1 MENSVVYLDHHATTP
16 VDPRVLE
23 VMLPYFTQ
31 VYGNPASIGHLPG
44 EAAKEAVEQAQ
55 AEIAGCL
62 GAQAREIVFTSGAT
76 ESNNL
81 AIFGVLR
88 RRKRRGDHV
97 ISVTIEHRAVLD
109 PLESV
114 QHQGFEVT
122 LLQPQPHGHA
132 ETGRLDPQQISTAIR
147 DDTALVSVMLANNE
161 IGAIQDIAAIG
172 EICRERSV
180 PFHCDATQ
188 GVGKVVVDVEAMQVD
203 LMSFTAHKMYGPKGI
218 GALYV
223 RGSAPRVRL
232 DPQILGGGQQ
242 RGLRSGTLN
251 VPGIIGL
258 AAALR
263 ISLAEREEETERLIG
278 LRSRLFDGLRAEL
291 PELVL
296 NGPTLDRPTLRLAGN
311 LNVAIPGVDGE
322 ALMMNVRQIAVSSGS
337 ACTSANPEPSHVLRA
352 LGLSDD
358 LTRSSLRFGL
368 GRFNTSAEIDFAVEV
383 VSKAVHKL
391 RKLV

>member
-1 MENSVVYLDHHATTP
+1 MEDSIIYLDHHATTP

-23 VMLPYFTQ
+23 AMLPYFTQ

-55 AEIAGCL
+55 AEIAGHL
-62 GAQAREIVFTSGAT
+62 GAQPREIVFTSGAT

-88 RRKRRGDHV
+88 RRKRRGNHV
-97 ISVTIEHRAVLD
+97 ISVTTEHRAVLD
-109 PLESV
+109 PLESLL
-114 QHQGFEVT
+114 HQGFEVT
-122 LLQPQPHGHA
+122 LHKPRPHGQDDA
-132 ETGRLDPQQISTAIR
+132 GRLDPEQISAAIR

-161 IGAIQDIAAIG
+161 IGVIQDIAAIG
-172 EICRERSV
+172 AICRERGV

-188 GVGKVVVDVEAMQVD
+188 GVGKVAVDVEALNVD
-203 LMSFTAHKMYGPKGI
+203 LMSFTAHKMYGPKGV
-218 GALYV
+218 GALVV
-223 RGSAPRVRL
+223 RGSAPRIRL

-251 VPGIIGL
+251 VPGIVAL

-263 ISLAEREEETERLIG
+263 ISLAERVEETERLIG
-278 LRSRLFDGLRAEL
+278 LRSRLYDGLRGEL
-291 PELVL
+291 PEVVL
-296 NGPTLDRPTLRLAGN
+296 NGPMLDQPALRLPGN

-358 LTRSSLRFGL
+358 LARSSLRFGI
-368 GRFNTSAEIDFAVEV
+368 GRFNTAEEIDFAVEV
-383 VSKAVHKL
+383 VSQAVHKL